1 MKGKEGTMSKIL
13 LIDDDPD
20 FVAATQA
27 ILQSEGFEVDTAGNA
42 TEGLQK
48 VEHAK
53 PDLLILDVMM
63 QTEYEGFQVAR
74 TIRED
79 LGERSLPII
88 ILSGVRKV
96 KEIPYGFQPD
106 DSYLP
111 VDIFLD
117 KPTDPIALVRTIRDV
132 LSESRETPETPL

>member
-1 MKGKEGTMSKIL
+1 MSKIL

-20 FVAATQA
+20 FVAATQV
-27 ILQSEGFEVDTAGNA
+27 ILRGEGFEVDTAGNA
-42 TEGLQK
+42 AEGLQK
-48 VEHAK
+48 VERGK

-88 ILSGVRKV
+88 ILSAVREV
-96 KEIPYGFQPD
+96 KQIPYQFQPD
-106 DSYLP
+106 DTYLP

-117 KPTDPIALVRTIRDV
+117 KPTDPTALVRAIRDA